1 MNNQIS
7 LIKYAIDYLSKFNSS
22 KKNLEKIIRNK
33 IMRLNIEKK
42 DKIILYNSIPKII
55 LKLESNK
62 LIDDNLYAIS
72 KVRAL
77 IQYGKSKLFIKN
89 YLLQKGVEKLIIANS
104 FEEYESQNPNWEID
118 SAKTFIRKKN
128 LNKSSENYH
137 KNLSKM
143 ARAGFSY
150 DLCKNLL
157 NKGN

>member
-104 FEEYESQNPNWEID
+104 FEEYESQNPNWEIE

>member
-1 MNNQIS
+1 
-7 LIKYAIDYLSKFNSS
+7 
-22 KKNLEKIIRNK
+22 
-33 IMRLNIEKK
+33 MRLNIEKK

>member
-104 FEEYESQNPNWEID
+104 FEEYESQNPNWEIE
-118 SAKTFIRKKN
+118 SAKTFIRKK
-128 LNKSSENYH
+128 KF
-137 KNLSKM
+137 K
-143 ARAGFSY
+143 
-150 DLCKNLL
+150 
-157 NKGN
+157 